1 MAKQKQ
7 LALKSIVASSTQKGD
22 VTTLLSGG
30 FWQGKGQA
38 EIGLKTD
45 EIQIEFLDMSSIA
58 GVVLKTCAKGGIQ
71 SGIQLFVRTANA
83 NENPVSFPF
92 QGSDKN
98 GILHYGSNRKNDF
111 PDVLSLIISFPRL
124 DSSPEQK
131 AKHKKLSP
139 CLEKL
144 TFLTGDKEVP
154 EYTVQLKTK
163 NDLIEIQKSSDV
175 LLSKGK
181 RIEEKVRYFFINV
194 SPFHKDGMAVWLS
207 QSGDLVVQQV
217 SAIPPGKKI
226 DPDDDGTRVES
237 TVSRVKIDKANMREI
252 EAIIDGASRG
262 ELVVKDRPGVPDEVR
277 VNFGFRDSSD
287 RLRQLQ
293 IWEDDSSQQ
302 GENIKIIFNL
312 ARRLLSKS
320 SFVKTQQVTVQ
331 AGDLKVAWPAGFE
344 VLDLSK

>member
-1 MAKQKQ
+1 MAKQKH
-7 LALKSIVASSTQKGD
+7 LRLKSIVASSTQKGD
-22 VTTLLSGG
+22 VTTLFSGG
-30 FWQGKGQA
+30 FWKGKGQT
-38 EIGLKTD
+38 EIGSNND
-45 EIQIEFLDMSSIA
+45 EIQIEFLDMSLIA
-58 GVVLKTCAKGGIQ
+58 GVVLKTCVVNGIN

-83 NENPVSFPF
+83 NENPVNFPF
-92 QGSDKN
+92 QGSNKI

-111 PDVLSLIISFPRL
+111 PDVLSLIIRFPRL
-124 DSSPEQK
+124 DGSCAQD
-131 AKHKKLSP
+131 AKDKILSP

-154 EYTVQLKTK
+154 EYTVQLKSK
-163 NDLIEIQKSSDV
+163 KDLLEAQENPDV
-175 LLSKGK
+175 LMRQGK
-181 RIEEKVRYFFINV
+181 RTEEKIRYFFINV

-217 SAIPPGKKI
+217 SAIPPGKKL

-237 TVSRVKIDKANMREI
+237 TVSRVRIDKANMREI
-252 EAIIDGASRG
+252 EAIIDGASKG

-293 IWEDDSSQQ
+293 IWEDDSAQQ

-312 ARRLLSKS
+312 AGRLFSK
-320 SFVKTQQVTVQ
+320 FKHTKTQQVTVQ
-331 AGDLKVAWPAGFE
+331 ADDLKVAWPTGLEA
-344 VLDLSK
+344 LDLSK